1 MFRSR
6 KTYKKGEVPGEI
18 ARVCQHVST
27 ISSEDGYG
35 GIFTR
40 EVRTEAA
47 AVKANLVTSIMRHDR
62 KMHVP
67 VLDIDV
73 PHLLVDSSTPGHSHL
88 YIDVPMSWWRY
99 RMLLRQL
106 AKCGI
111 IEKGYYQASVRRKHT
126 AVRLPWVDK

>member
-6 KTYKKGEVPGEI
+6 KSFKKGEVPGEI
-18 ARVCQHVST
+18 ARVCQKVEVLS
-27 ISSEDGYG
+27 IDDGYG
-35 GIFTR
+35 GYDQ
-40 EVRTEAA
+40 EVRTEVPAL
-47 AVKANLVTSIMRHDR
+47 KANLVTSIMRHDR
-62 KMHVP
+62 KRHVP

-111 IEKGYYQASVRRKHT
+111 IEKGYYKASVGRKHT
-126 AVRLPWVDK
+126 SARLPWVDK